1 MAESREN
8 YRKIAP
14 KPITQGSA
22 FIETD
27 SHDILQ
33 PNAASAGMSFIV
45 NLPQSCESEPL
56 EITQI
61 DSAEKNSFD
70 GPDCKYELISSP
82 EPLNRKRKNSAEDL
96 SLETI
101 HYDAD
106 NKRQNIENVPEAI
119 NESSV
124 VSVKEEVPE
133 IEGGTNEGLLFQS
146 LP

>member
-14 KPITQGSA
+14 KPITQGSP

-33 PNAASAGMSFIV
+33 PNDASAGMSFIV
-45 NLPQSCESEPL
+45 NLPQIGESEPL
-56 EITQI
+56 EITQT

-82 EPLNRKRKNSAEDL
+82 EPLNRKRKSSAEGL
-96 SLETI
+96 GPETS
-101 HYDAD
+101 HYDTD
-106 NKRQNIENVPEAI
+106 NKRQNIENVPEVI
-119 NESSV
+119 DENSV
-124 VSVKEEVPE
+124 VTFKEEVLE
-133 IEGGTNEGLLFQS
+133 IEGGTNEGLFFFN
-146 LP
+146 PY